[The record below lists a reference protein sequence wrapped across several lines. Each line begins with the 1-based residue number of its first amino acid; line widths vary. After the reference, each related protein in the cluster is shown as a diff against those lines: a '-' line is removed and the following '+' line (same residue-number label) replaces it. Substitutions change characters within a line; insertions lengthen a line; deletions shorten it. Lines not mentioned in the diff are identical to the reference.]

1 MKRLVCILLS
11 LMLSF
16 VCSIALAVD
25 FSTYSLDELMQMQKD
40 IGKAIYNAR
49 MEKAKSLPDP
59 TSYEGEI
66 TFRDVAWGDSY
77 SSIQTKYPKIS
88 NGYSSAYPEPVYVW
102 AGGSK
107 KYKYENGN
115 LTIDCSCYSDY
126 SVAGY
131 DASLSFLFA
140 YTVTDP
146 IKRELDNTMLIGAQ
160 YNISNL
166 SDPDGVANDLIE
178 KLTSVYGECS
188 GTSTGSTLGGYALYY
203 YFWNGENDT
212 FIVLKEMNG
221 GKANSNSV
229 TISYGWNGSDEYIN
243 AFDAAISA
251 ESAAEE
257 STRFGDGNTDGL

>member
-1 MKRLVCILLS
+1 MKRIVCVLVSLILTLVCAVA
-11 LMLSF
+11 F
-16 VCSIALAVD
+16 AVD
-25 FSTYSLDELMQMQKD
+25 YSSYSLDELLQMQKD

-49 MEKAKSLPDP
+49 MEKANSLSVPAP
-59 TSYEGEI
+59 YKGEI
-66 TFRDVAWGDSY
+66 TFRDVGWGDNY
-77 SSIQTKYPKIS
+77 SSIHTKYPNLS
-88 NGYSSAYPEPVYVW
+88 SGYSSTFPEPVYVW

-107 KYKYENGN
+107 KYKFENGN
-115 LTIDCSCYSDY
+115 LTIDCNVYSDY

-131 DASLSFLFA
+131 GASISFLFA

-146 IKRELDNTMLIGAQ
+146 IVRELDNTMLIGAR
-160 YNISNL
+160 YSISDL

-188 GTSTGSTLGGYALYY
+188 GTSTGTTLGGYSLYY
-203 YFWNGENDT
+203 YFWHGANDT

-221 GKANSNSV
+221 GKTNSNTV

-251 ESAAEE
+251 QTAAEE
-257 STRFGDGNTDGL
+257 STRFGNGNTDGL